1 MRRLRAPLEGITKV
15 IPGTSVYMIRLV
27 LKLGEMPMKLSN
39 WFLKG
44 LGAVAAVGLFLTFG
58 LDASAQDTMKKTPAP
73 KAKAAK
79 PASACKGLEE
89 AACKGKTAECA
100 WIAPKTGKQKP
111 YCRAKPAK
119 K

>member
-1 MRRLRAPLEGITKV
+1 
-15 IPGTSVYMIRLV
+15 MINYNR
-27 LKLGEMPMKLSN
+27 
-39 WFLKG
+39 FLKG
-44 LGAVAAVGLFLTFG
+44 LCAATAVGLMVTFG
-58 LDASAQDTMKKTPAP
+58 VDVSAQEPMKKTPAP
-73 KAKAAK
+73 KAAKAAK

>member
-1 MRRLRAPLEGITKV
+1 
-15 IPGTSVYMIRLV
+15 MINYNR
-27 LKLGEMPMKLSN
+27 
-39 WFLKG
+39 FLKG
-44 LGAVAAVGLFLTFG
+44 LCAASAAGLILTFG
-58 LDASAQDTMKKTPAP
+58 VDVSAQEPMKKTPAP
-73 KAKAAK
+73 KAAKAAK

>member
-1 MRRLRAPLEGITKV
+1 MNTYNR
-15 IPGTSVYMIRLV
+15 
-27 LKLGEMPMKLSN
+27 
-39 WFLKG
+39 FLKG
-44 LGAVAAVGLFLTFG
+44 LCAASAVGLALTFG
-58 LDASAQDTMKKTPAP
+58 LNASAQDTMKKKAP
-73 KAKAAK
+73 AAK

-100 WIAPKTGKQKP
+100 WIVPKAGKQKP

>member
-1 MRRLRAPLEGITKV
+1 MHTHGC
-15 IPGTSVYMIRLV
+15 
-27 LKLGEMPMKLSN
+27 
-39 WFLKG
+39 FLKG
-44 LGAVAAVGLFLTFG
+44 LGAVAAVGLLLTFG

>member
-1 MRRLRAPLEGITKV
+1 MR
-15 IPGTSVYMIRLV
+15 IRHSL
-27 LKLGEMPMKLSN
+27 LKSLC
-39 WFLKG
+39 
-44 LGAVAAVGLFLTFG
+44 AAAAVGLIVTFS
-58 LDASAQDTMKKTPAP
+58 LDVSAQEPMKKTPAP
-73 KAKAAK
+73 KAAKAAK

-89 AACKGKTAECA
+89 AACKGKTAECG

>member
-1 MRRLRAPLEGITKV
+1 
-15 IPGTSVYMIRLV
+15 
-27 LKLGEMPMKLSN
+27 
-39 WFLKG
+39 
-44 LGAVAAVGLFLTFG
+44 
-58 LDASAQDTMKKTPAP
+58 MKKTPAP